1 MHWKKKRT
9 KENRDGNPKS
19 YLTFDNNDIEFLYSL
34 WHLSWKGHILSVS
47 IKISKSIGIIYKSS
61 LCLLHVLFDYRR
73 PFLTPLL
80 NILCFSKSYN
90 GFSSSG
96 IARGGFQ
103 GFQNPPPF
111 LPPPIWPMKLALFQ
125 AKKKKNSE
133 RHRVL
138 YQRIQYHC
146 YNEGQ

>member
-19 YLTFDNNDIEFLYSL
+19 YLTFDNNDIEFLYSR

-61 LCLLHVLFDYRR
+61 LCLLHVLFDYSR

-103 GFQNPPPF
+103 GFQNPPPS
-111 LPPPIWPMKLALFQ
+111 PPPNLGYETGFISSKEEEKFRKTSCAISKDTVSLL
-125 AKKKKNSE
+125 
-133 RHRVL
+133 
-138 YQRIQYHC
+138 
-146 YNEGQ
+146 